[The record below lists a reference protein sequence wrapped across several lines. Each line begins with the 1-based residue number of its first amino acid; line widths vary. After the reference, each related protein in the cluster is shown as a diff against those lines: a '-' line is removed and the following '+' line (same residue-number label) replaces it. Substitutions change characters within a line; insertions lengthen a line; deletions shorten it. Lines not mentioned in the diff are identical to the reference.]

1 VLTGALM
8 RRMISGSLADQEWHR
23 FPLWMRC
30 ALSLAGGAF
39 QRYVHP
45 RRIRLATRLWMPV
58 GRNVVIIGGDLAA
71 IELAEF
77 LAERGRR
84 VSVLQ
89 PGAEIAGEVGLKRRA
104 EHMERLDRL
113 GISVNTSV
121 AIERITPQGV
131 VLRGPAAGSRV
142 TAADTIILAGE
153 VESDT
158 TLYDAIRQL
167 VPEAHAIGDCTG
179 LGLIRKAVEEAAR
192 VACAL

>member
-1 VLTGALM
+1 
-8 RRMISGSLADQEWHR
+8 
-23 FPLWMRC
+23 
-30 ALSLAGGAF
+30 
-39 QRYVHP
+39 
-45 RRIRLATRLWMPV
+45 
-58 GRNVVIIGGDLAA
+58 VIIGGDLAA